1 MLAAAA
7 SSFAAALVHGSVI
20 GVHLREYWAFGLFFA
35 IVAPL
40 QAAWAIVVVRHP
52 ERRGLLV
59 AGLAGNLAVIVI
71 WVGSRT
77 VGLPI
82 GPTPFTPEAV
92 GAKDLLATYEQCAVV
107 LLTAL
112 VLRDRL
118 APSWVV
124 AGAWVLAVAG
134 GLVAFL
140 PGH

>member
-40 QAAWAIVVVRHP
+40 QAAWAIVAVRHP